1 MTVYTADCG
10 GARAT
15 VRNNETETEDT
26 IDHSQLLS
34 LKFLGITSGDH
45 LIIEEVHLRPRER
58 NSLAQPYTFPEL
70 IQLRDNARA
79 AGISI
84 SLFPNESTPK
94 TRSMMGELEKS
105 DEIDVRAIGNYL
117 THFPEEV
124 LSLKRLD
131 PITTDEHQRK
141 HALIW
146 EARSELNT
154 DVNVAR
160 NAGYGFDSKI
170 EYSDAISCWI
180 NNNAMTLYDRLGEE
194 LAHCIG
200 IHKYKLKD
208 QLKKIKSANRVY
220 SIVATLLKPT
230 GELRV
235 RTDTEQLPEWKYVKK
250 YYFCLSPYHRRGGV
264 VASNY
269 KYHMRPAI
277 SNFDCKIKV
286 LDANG
291 WRELKAAR
299 SEADRKLQVIW
310 RTIRQLLIDQ
320 NPQY

>member
-1 MTVYTADCG
+1 MTVYIADCG
-10 GARAT
+10 RAHAH
-15 VRNNETETEDT
+15 VLNNETDDFDT
-26 IDHSQLLS
+26 IDHTCLLK
-34 LKFLGITSGDH
+34 LNFLGITQGDC

-79 AGISI
+79 AGITI

-94 TRSMMGELEKS
+94 TRSMIGESEKS
-105 DEIDVRAIGNYL
+105 DEIDVRAIGNYF
-117 THFPEEV
+117 TQFPEEV
-124 LSLKRLD
+124 FSLKLLD
-131 PITTDEHQRK
+131 PITTEEHQLK
-141 HALIW
+141 HDLIW

-160 NAGYGFDSKI
+160 NAGYGFNSSI

-180 NNNAMTLYDRLGEE
+180 NDNAMTLYERLGEE
-194 LAHCIG
+194 LADCIG
-200 IHKYKLKD
+200 IHKYKRKH
-208 QLKKIKSANRVY
+208 QLKKIESPSRVY
-220 SIVATLLKPT
+220 SIVATLLKPD
-230 GELRV
+230 GDLRV
-235 RTDTEQLPEWKYVKK
+235 RTDTGELPGWKYAKK

-277 SNFDCKIKV
+277 SDFNCKIKV
-286 LDANG
+286 LDVHG

-299 SEADRKLQVIW
+299 AEADRKLQVIW